1 MNYTEILLR
10 DFFVLDEYKGLYSD
24 EVKENYLLTNKIES
38 ANSRKRILDT
48 LATRYYSPIN
58 FKGRGKTR
66 KITHNGL
73 KPESE
78 WTKKVDGRANNK
90 GGNNH
95 LPYREKAEA
104 VLSNWVRTIKPTNEK
119 GRRQLWTPF
128 SIVMNLGLF
137 IDSSQMSKWAT
148 MSGNEW
154 IYKKDY
160 VSNKDTLEKAID
172 ELLIEYQQYF
182 NALTPFEYAG
192 EEYNGYLWKWQK
204 ERLIR
209 LYRKFFQDKA
219 NDIVDKWVLKTPI
232 NHEIYYLASVEN
244 IEKSDEER
252 EKLTFYNCVLVYI
265 DEATFADYK
274 SWQANLKN
282 LKTKDDEIEKR
293 CRKKFGFNF
302 AYKAYCFSNNDD
314 QPPCGDTQSVIKEIR
329 NLLYERLINLAKKAN
344 TSQVSYKEL
353 SMDDDLSLK
362 ALIKMI
368 KKEDVTFKLKRHRE
382 FLKLSKVIYTELI
395 NPSDAET
402 YNFYELETVSE
413 GTPDGFVNERIK
425 EAEKARKL
433 AEEASFEELLE
444 TISANSDDTW
454 WKEKKDS
461 ESPTKEITPV
471 VREPFVYDY
480 DEDFEDEFVEEVFT
494 RFTSEEELMAVHAE
508 SAELER
514 NFVHEIMLKNGSY
527 FHEEK
532 LSELQKE
539 NEEREKEYAEKY
551 IACAEKIACYEPEEF
566 STELKNDGL
575 ASYRQCK
582 KKKKPMP
589 SRFFGAW

>member
-1 MNYTEILLR
+1 MQITNKQLLQ
-10 DFFVLDEYKGLYSD
+10 DFGEFLSEKQINRLITGKGLTDTQKDSIKASIETSYASCD
-24 EVKENYLLTNKIES
+24 WSKEKKLWLIGDK
-38 ANSRKRILDT
+38 K
-48 LATRYYSPIN
+48 ATV
-58 FKGRGKTR
+58 
-66 KITHNGL
+66 
-73 KPESE
+73 
-78 WTKKVDGRANNK
+78 TKKVDGRANNK

-209 LYRKFFQDKA
+209 LFVDSFRGRA
-219 NDIVDKWVLKTPI
+219 NDIVLSWVKNQNI
-232 NHEIYYLASVEN
+232 NHQLFYLASVEGF
-244 IEKSDEER
+244 EFEDEEK
-252 EKLTFYNCVLVYI
+252 EKLKFHNDLLFYI
-265 DEATFADYK
+265 DESVFSDYK
-274 SWQANLKN
+274 TWKAKL
-282 LKTKDDEIEKR
+282 TKLGQKEDDILEL
-293 CRKKFGFNF
+293 CQKKFGFNF
-302 AYKAYCFSNNDD
+302 AYQAFCFSNNDN
-314 QPPCGDTQSVIKEIR
+314 QPACEDVQTVIKEIR
-329 NLLYERLINLAKKAN
+329 NLLYERLISLAKKAN

-362 ALIKMI
+362 ELIKMI

-382 FLKLSKVIYTELI
+382 FLKLSKIMYTELI
-395 NPSDAET
+395 NPSDSET
-402 YNFYELETVSE
+402 YSFGELEAVSE

-425 EAEKARKL
+425 EVEKARKL

-444 TISANSDDTW
+444 VINANSADDSR
-454 WKEKKDS
+454 WKEKKSS
-461 ESPTKEITPV
+461 ESLPKKLKPV

-480 DEDFEDEFVEEVFT
+480 DEDFEDDFVEEVFT
-494 RFTSEEELMAVHAE
+494 GFASEEELMAVHAE

-514 NFVHEIMLKNGSY
+514 NFVHEIMLKNGSS

-551 IACAEKIACYEPEEF
+551 IVCAEKIACYEPEEF